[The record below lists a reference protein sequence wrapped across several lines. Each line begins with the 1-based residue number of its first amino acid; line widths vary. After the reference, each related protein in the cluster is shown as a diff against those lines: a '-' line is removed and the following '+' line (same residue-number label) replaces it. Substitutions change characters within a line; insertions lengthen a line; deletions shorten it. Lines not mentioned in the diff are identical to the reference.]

1 MSTYSKEDRRRIITT
16 AVENELR
23 MGTEIYTRDGKTR
36 LNTVEE
42 ALEAIYR
49 DQEIVIDTGRR
60 EKPLLG
66 QASTRTT
73 LKWKLSDG

>member
-1 MSTYSKEDRRRIITT
+1 MSTYSKEERRKIITT

-23 MGTEIYTRDGKTR
+23 MGTEIYTKDGKTR

-42 ALEAIYR
+42 VLEAIYR
-49 DQEIVIDTGRR
+49 DQEIVIDTSRR

-66 QASTRTT
+66 QPSTRTT
-73 LKWKLSDG
+73 LRWKLSDG